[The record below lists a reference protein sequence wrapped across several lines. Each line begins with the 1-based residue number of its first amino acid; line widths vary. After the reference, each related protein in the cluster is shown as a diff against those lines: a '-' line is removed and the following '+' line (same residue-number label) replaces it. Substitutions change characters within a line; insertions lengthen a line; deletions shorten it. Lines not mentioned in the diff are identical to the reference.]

1 MRDPHETSKVMLP
14 CHVEGR
20 ARQCKT
26 LQARGR
32 SGKSFLVS
40 LRGVVQ
46 LVRTPACHAGGRGF
60 ESRRSRQ
67 FHPCS
72 GRSRGDSRFLLI
84 GGIVIKTI
92 LPKSCQ
98 IFVGRVGHYL
108 GRSAAAHARR
118 DFTLRFPYGSS
129 ARPPGAGRCGR
140 PAQKLPVPPSIAR
153 PRSPARLLP
162 RVRVACAPE
171 WLPRLFGL
179 TNSSSK

>member
-40 LRGVVQ
+40 WRGVVQ

-118 DFTLRFPYGSS
+118 DFTLRFPYG
-129 ARPPGAGRCGR
+129 PVHDR
-140 PAQKLPVPPSIAR
+140 PALVGAADRHRNFRCQPPSRVLAR
-153 PRSPARLLP
+153 RLGFWREYELLAL
-162 RVRVACAPE
+162 RNGFLVSLV
-171 WLPRLFGL
+171 
-179 TNSSSK
+179 